1 MKADASP
8 EVNEI
13 DQAEKDLASYQA
25 SNPMDQPMVKPVN
38 IKLETDDLEKIINA
52 EMAKVDNTKIKNNQ
66 EIDL

>member
-1 MKADASP
+1 MKVDASP
-8 EVNEI
+8 EVYEI
-13 DQAEKDLASYQA
+13 EQAEKEFASYQA
-25 SNPMDQPMVKPVN
+25 SNPIEQPQVKPVN